1 MTSHAKTGSLEPKKL
16 CSGNYADRCED
27 CGTQI
32 VGASVDDVLAA
43 TCACQSQRR
52 VRYVAELV
60 CLMCGADVGTATVP
74 HVDARM
80 LIPHTLRCPKCGGS
94 PVVDDFYRVSDYP
107 ELPKI
112 RGRRGRPPGSRN
124 RTLEEV

>member
-1 MTSHAKTGSLEPKKL
+1 MTSHPKTASLEPRKL
-16 CSGNYADRCED
+16 HSGNYADRCEA
-27 CGTQI
+27 CGTQV
-32 VGASVDDVLAA
+32 VGATLDEVLAA

-60 CLMCGADVGTATVP
+60 CLMCGAAVGTATVP

-80 LIPHTLRCPKCGGS
+80 LIPHTLRCPKCGGP

-107 ELPKI
+107 EVVFGPAK
-112 RGRRGRPPGSRN
+112 RGRPPGSHPK
-124 RTLEEV
+124 EVVA